1 MKLAAD
7 NNNEDSFKKNNN
19 NEDPKISTKLECEK
33 GNLDSLLSKLSS
45 HYTLIETTILTA
57 KLEREKAI
65 LESETAILTAARNGI
80 VEIVEEL
87 ITKIPSSIYEVN
99 MENQNVLLVAVE
111 NRRTMV
117 VEALRK
123 RFVECN
129 EMAIFDDLIQ
139 GVDNEDNTVLH
150 LAATRSDRDCYLS
163 GAALQMMWHIKWFE
177 VFILFFHSDSQ
188 QSRDHVFT
196 QS

>member
-33 GNLDSLLSKLSS
+33 GNLDSLLSKLSP
-45 HYTLIETTILTA
+45 HYTLIETTILNA

-87 ITKIPSSIYEVN
+87 VKKVSSSIYDLN
-99 MENQNVLLVAVE
+99 LENKNVLLVAVE

-123 RFVECN
+123 RFEECN
-129 EMAIFDDLIQ
+129 KKAIFDDLIQ
-139 GVDNEDNTVLH
+139 GVDDEDNTVLH
-150 LAATRSDRDCYLS
+150 LAAIKSDRDWHIS
-163 GAALQMMWHIKWFE
+163 GAALQMMWHIKWFQ
-177 VFILFFHSDSQ
+177 VFLFFQIRIRHINLDQ
-188 QSRDHVFT
+188 D
-196 QS
+196 

>member
-45 HYTLIETTILTA
+45 HYTLIETTILNA

-123 RFVECN
+123 RFEECN
-129 EMAIFDDLIQ
+129 KKAIFDDLIQ
-139 GVDNEDNTVLH
+139 GVDDEDNTVLH
-150 LAATRSDRDCYLS
+150 LAATKSDRDWNIS
-163 GAALQMMWHIKWFE
+163 GAALQMMWHIKWFK
-177 VFILFFHSDSQ
+177 VFLFFQIRIRHINLDQ
-188 QSRDHVFT
+188 D
-196 QS
+196 